1 MEQVFCRPPRRNTNN
16 IKRVLVCQT
25 FKKPRMKTTGIEMG
39 LTVNA
44 IYNRNSH
51 VDKAA
56 WPSAMNDVFEGNMRI
71 KHMLQDL
78 IAHRK

>member
-1 MEQVFCRPPRRNTNN
+1 
-16 IKRVLVCQT
+16 
-25 FKKPRMKTTGIEMG
+25 MKTTGIEMG